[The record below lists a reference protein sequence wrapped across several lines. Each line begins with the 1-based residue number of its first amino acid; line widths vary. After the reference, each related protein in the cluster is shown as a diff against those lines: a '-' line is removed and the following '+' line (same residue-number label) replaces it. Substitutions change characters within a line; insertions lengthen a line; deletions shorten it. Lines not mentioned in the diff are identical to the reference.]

1 MLLPYLTP
9 SGRSRRQVTQFG
21 GVDYGEQAGEGTLS
35 ESRNL
40 SARLFPSLT
49 QRRGRE
55 AVPPDW
61 EEGVYTAPSALFLWK
76 GKRLVVDDGKVYY
89 DGNSVGTVSK
99 GEKQFAVVNT
109 KLIIWPDKK
118 YLDLNGTILH
128 DLEAEYS
135 SGSGTTTS
143 ATGNMLMFER
153 MHSVQT
159 NTYQLVRLT
168 GEHEYERND
177 LKTYTWISY
186 SWGSDT
192 SSDGGSYYTE
202 GEKENRIWGEED
214 VNALAGRY
222 LFFFQPEEGQDSPDD
237 LEISHRV
244 WYGESLADLQLRQDY
259 TPIDNRGYFGK
270 ILPGATEET
279 RNLGGGT
286 TLTTI
291 TFQVEVF
298 DGRFGG
304 APLTESGLNVGD
316 VVDVLG
322 GEITSQYGVKI
333 ASISDGYPYEFGT
346 ITFEDADFGSST
358 QETDYSVTVRRS
370 VPDLT
375 FICESENR
383 LWGVDAGG
391 SIRASALG
399 DPTNFN
405 DFTDLSTAAYAVAVG
420 TDGDFTGI
428 ASYSGSVLAF
438 KERVVHKVIGSY
450 PAEYAV
456 YTYDIPGIQA
466 GCHKS
471 AAVLGEVLY
480 YKARDGV
487 YAYTGGTPYRVSQAM
502 GERRFQK
509 AVAGVWERSYYL
521 SMQEEGAQEDAG
533 WGLWV
538 FDTGSGL
545 WMREDES
552 HILDFAEAD
561 GVLYGLT
568 PAGVYR
574 SPGGGETIP
583 WTAEFTPFYEDTQ
596 SRKRHDRL
604 LLRLELDAPAWAQ
617 ASVRRDGGNWE
628 TVWRGS
634 GEKGRSFLIPLM
646 PRRCD
651 RFQVKLEGEG
661 GFVLRSMTW
670 EYKTGSQR

>member
-109 KLIIWPDKK
+109 KLIIWPDKV
-118 YLDLNGTILH
+118 YLDLNDKTLLS
-128 DLEAEYS
+128 LEAEYFNPAGVQVTYNKNTIFYPRFS
-135 SGSGTTTS
+135 PEKVRTFLITNI
-143 ATGNMLMFER
+143 TGN
-153 MHSVQT
+153 T
-159 NTYQLVRLT
+159 
-168 GEHEYERND
+168 EYRRND
-177 LKTYTWISY
+177 IRTYTSIIP
-186 SWGSDT
+186 T
-192 SSDGGSYYTE
+192 STNSGEYVTE
-202 GEKENRIWGEED
+202 GEKETRIWGEED
-214 VNALAGRY
+214 INALAGRY
-222 LFFFQPEEGQDSPDD
+222 LFFYENGIDIENESQVDEFEVSIRTWYGDSLTT
-237 LEISHRV
+237 LEI
-244 WYGESLADLQLRQDY
+244 QKDY
-259 TPIDNRGYFGK
+259 TPIDTQGYFGR
-270 ILPGATEET
+270 IQRGATEE
-279 RNLGGGT
+279 RRDLGGGT
-286 TLTTI
+286 SLTTI
-291 TFQVEVF
+291 SYPVEIL
-298 DGRFGG
+298 DGNMGCS
-304 APLTESGLNVGD
+304 PVLDSGLKVGD
-316 VVDVLG
+316 IVDIESKTHAL
-322 GEITSQYGVKI
+322 EKKGVKI
-333 ASISDGYPYEFGT
+333 IGIQDEGSGST
-346 ITFEDADFGSST
+346 ITFDESIDFGEGST
-358 QETDYSVTVRRS
+358 KVNVTIRRT
-370 VPDLT
+370 VPDFQ

-391 SIRASALG
+391 NIHASALG

-604 LLRLELDAPAWAQ
+604 LLRLELDASAWAQ